1 MDGFT
6 YENMP
11 GGWSVCDVCGV
22 RVSEELKHQAW
33 HEALGQI
40 EPERCAE
47 RCHHGGSCS
56 LTVGHEG
63 LHEARDYLTGQLF
76 CTFE

>member
-22 RVSEELKHQAW
+22 RVSEELKHLAW
-33 HEALGQI
+33 HEEQ
-40 EPERCAE
+40 ER
-47 RCHHGGSCS
+47 R
-56 LTVGHEG
+56 
-63 LHEARDYLTGQLF
+63 
-76 CTFE
+76 

>member
-22 RVSEELKHQAW
+22 RVSEELKHSEW
-33 HEALGQI
+33 
-40 EPERCAE
+40 
-47 RCHHGGSCS
+47 HGGLDEVLRI
-56 LTVGHEG
+56 LTATRPEG
-63 LHEARDYLTGQLF
+63 WRLLNFNLWPVD
-76 CTFE
+76 